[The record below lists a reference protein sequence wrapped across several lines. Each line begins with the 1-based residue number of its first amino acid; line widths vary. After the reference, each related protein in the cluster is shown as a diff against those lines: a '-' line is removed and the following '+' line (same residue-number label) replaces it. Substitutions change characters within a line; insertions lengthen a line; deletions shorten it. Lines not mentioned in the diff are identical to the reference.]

1 MTEYLQNLDF
11 VTLDENDSSSCEGT
25 LTEKESFEAV
35 MSMQNNKSPG
45 SDGISVEFY
54 KTFWCHVKDLLL
66 NSLNEGY
73 RKGTLSD
80 SQRHSVLTLLFKKG
94 DKRNLDNWRPI
105 SLLNVDYKIATRAL
119 AKRLQNVIPKIISFD
134 QMGFIKKRSA
144 TENIRLVQDLLDF
157 CSHTKL
163 PSIFIFL
170 DFKKA
175 FDNIDHD
182 FLFEVLKRYNFGTSL
197 IKWIKTIYKNADGKV
212 TNNGWLSKTFSIT
225 KGVRQG
231 CPLSALLFILVVEV
245 FAMKIR
251 NNKQIKGLRIPEC
264 KQSKLNEVK
273 ISQLADDTTLFVDS
287 IQSGNEA
294 MKEIKAFG
302 TYAGPKLNF
311 AKTQALYLNGNFDEC
326 VDGLQWS
333 EEPVKYLGVF
343 MNVNGQ
349 NFENLNWYR
358 KIDKIKRIINMWKMR
373 NLTYYGKITII
384 KALLISRIIYVATV
398 YTVPSK
404 FIIDINKILF
414 SFLWNSKRE
423 KVKRGVII
431 NTSKAGGLD
440 MVDIESKIKSLRL
453 SWLSKF
459 VDDHPRPW
467 KNIFNFWLEKIIAPP
482 TCFNINCS
490 VKDMLRLC
498 KKFDIIPFYRDL
510 FLYWAE
516 IRHVDL
522 LCVKNIGEEFLW
534 FNSNIKS
541 QSEMLVYK
549 QWSDSG
555 INNVSDV
562 IVNGI
567 WVEQT
572 RINDILQSNSL
583 LVSFQYQKLKHAFPQ
598 IWLEKLRNQAH
609 GNEENRQH
617 VVEIPIC
624 NGIDILRTKAK
635 VFYSLFIKMKVSE
648 PNMIYIWQRKLDL
661 PHTFEWEPV
670 FDFKLSK
677 LEFNKIRQFNF
688 KLINN
693 ILPFKDNLLKWKIST
708 DAQCKSCNN
717 NESLLHN
724 LLYCPKVRN
733 VWIKI
738 RNLIYECSG
747 EDITIDEQMLVVGY
761 NIDKNEYSFINL
773 IINFMEYSIYKVY
786 LLENYRNK
794 RFNTLFIE
802 KDFKNEFLFYCNY
815 IASKKC
821 DPTIDEKIK
830 SVQNF
835 YTM

>member
-1 MTEYLQNLDF
+1 
-11 VTLDENDSSSCEGT
+11 
-25 LTEKESFEAV
+25 
-35 MSMQNNKSPG
+35 
-45 SDGISVEFY
+45 
-54 KTFWCHVKDLLL
+54 
-66 NSLNEGY
+66 
-73 RKGTLSD
+73 
-80 SQRHSVLTLLFKKG
+80 
-94 DKRNLDNWRPI
+94 
-105 SLLNVDYKIATRAL
+105 
-119 AKRLQNVIPKIISFD
+119 
-134 QMGFIKKRSA
+134 
-144 TENIRLVQDLLDF
+144 
-157 CSHTKL
+157 
-163 PSIFIFL
+163 
-170 DFKKA
+170 
-175 FDNIDHD
+175 
-182 FLFEVLKRYNFGTSL
+182 
-197 IKWIKTIYKNADGKV
+197 
-212 TNNGWLSKTFSIT
+212 
-225 KGVRQG
+225 
-231 CPLSALLFILVVEV
+231 
-245 FAMKIR
+245 
-251 NNKQIKGLRIPEC
+251 
-264 KQSKLNEVK
+264 
-273 ISQLADDTTLFVDS
+273 
-287 IQSGNEA
+287 
-294 MKEIKAFG
+294 
-302 TYAGPKLNF
+302 
-311 AKTQALYLNGNFDEC
+311 
-326 VDGLQWS
+326 
-333 EEPVKYLGVF
+333 
-343 MNVNGQ
+343 
-349 NFENLNWYR
+349 
-358 KIDKIKRIINMWKMR
+358 MWKMR

-384 KALLISRIIYVATV
+384 KALLISQIIYVATV

-467 KNIFNFWLEKIIAPP
+467 KNIFNFWLQKIIVPP
-482 TCFNINCS
+482 TCFSINCS

-510 FLYWAE
+510 LLYWAE

-522 LCVKNIGEEFLW
+522 LSVKNIGEEFLW

-670 FDFKLSK
+670 FDFKLFK
-677 LEFNKIRQFNF
+677 LEFNRIRQFNF

-708 DAQCKSCNN
+708 DAQCKYCNN

-733 VWIKI
+733 VWMKI
-738 RNLIYECSG
+738 
-747 EDITIDEQMLVVGY
+747 
-761 NIDKNEYSFINL
+761 
-773 IINFMEYSIYKVY
+773 
-786 LLENYRNK
+786 
-794 RFNTLFIE
+794 
-802 KDFKNEFLFYCNY
+802 
-815 IASKKC
+815 
-821 DPTIDEKIK
+821 
-830 SVQNF
+830 
-835 YTM
+835 